1 MAFPLDTSSETESSV
16 EDLESMLADDEAL
29 EGIEAWLS
37 RQQLTIHAGPRGQD
51 LAGGA
56 TIETSAGWL
65 LRLVRHARS
74 ALAAPKQGRSVASVR

>member
-1 MAFPLDTSSETESSV
+1 MAFLPDTSSETESGV

-37 RQQLTIHAGPRGQD
+37 RQQLTIHAVPRGQD
-51 LAGGA
+51 LAGGV